1 MTTLPLQT
9 ILYYRGMFQCRR
21 YEAVIRELYGLKRHG
36 IRPALKPTRG
46 FLKILGNPHVK
57 FPTFHV
63 AGTNGKGSTTAMI
76 ASVLKEAG
84 YATGA
89 YYSPH
94 ISDFRERF
102 LMNGRFFPKSKITR
116 TLLMMSEKYE
126 KSGLGPLTFFEW
138 STALAFCL
146 FEGER
151 VEAAVMETGLGGSFD
166 ATNVVKPEVS
176 VITNVSLEHTSLLGN
191 TKRAIAAEKAG
202 IIKAGRPVVCGDG
215 SRTVRDV
222 VRKMA
227 REKGSRALFLG
238 EEFNVTNAGI
248 FTGSGGEGLVLTPS
262 MQGEHQLKN
271 AALAAQAVLC
281 AKKFRVTK
289 SHIEDGVK
297 KAFLPGRFEVV
308 RKNGREIIL
317 DVAHN
322 PEAVRALA
330 KQLAARGGR
339 YDFIFGVLDD
349 KDHRTMLKILAPVV
363 RRMYCITPDDDR
375 AMPAEEVCSA
385 ARSEGIKAK
394 TADAATLPLGDR
406 TCATGSFTTVEAA
419 IRRMNRLRE

>member
-1 MTTLPLQT
+1 
-9 ILYYRGMFQCRR
+9 MFHGRR

-36 IRPALKPTRG
+36 IRPALKPTAE
-46 FLKILGNPHVK
+46 FLKILGNPQAK
-57 FPTFHV
+57 FPAFHV

-102 LMNGRFFPKSKITR
+102 LMNGRFFQKNKITR
-116 TLLMMSEKYE
+116 TLLGMAEKYE
-126 KSGLGPLTFFEW
+126 KSGLRPLTFFEW

-151 VEAAVMETGLGGSFD
+151 VEAAVLETGLGGRFD

-176 VITNVSLEHTSLLGN
+176 IITNVSLEHTSLLGK

-202 IIKAGRPVVCGDG
+202 IIKAGIPVVCGDG

-248 FTGSGGEGLVLTPS
+248 FTGSGGERLVLTPC
-262 MQGEHQLKN
+262 MRGEHQLKN

-281 AKKFRVTK
+281 AKKFHVTK
-289 SHIEDGVK
+289 NQLEEGVK

-330 KQLAARGGR
+330 KQLAARGR
-339 YDFIFGVLDD
+339 KYDFIFGVLAD
-349 KDHRTMLKILAPVV
+349 KDHRTMLKILAPLA
-363 RRMYCITPDDDR
+363 RRMYCITPDDER
-375 AMPAEEVCSA
+375 AMPAEAVCTA
-385 ARSEGIKAK
+385 ARAAGIRAE
-394 TADAATLPLGDR
+394 TSDVATLPLRDG

-419 IRRMNRLRE
+419 LRRMNMLRG